1 MLFFIFTDTHTHPE
15 LVRACVRVVVV
26 VVVVVCQVCM
36 GSMRV
41 WCCVRACVRDAGVAG
56 QCGCA
61 G

>member
-1 MLFFIFTDTHTHPE
+1 MLFFVFTDTHTHPE

-26 VVVVVCQVCM
+26 VAVCQVCM